1 MREIEGFN
9 FHPEGLSE
17 KQEKFCSQLFE
28 IRAIKFGNF
37 KLKLHE
43 KHPEAPLS
51 PIYIDMRIIRRYPEV
66 KKTAVDVYEKLVSP
80 LKFDLIA
87 DIPTSITPIVSSISD
102 RLGVGM
108 ITPRTDSK
116 THGTGAKID
125 GFQESDKGKTVVIF
139 DDLITSGASIEEGVN
154 ILVPAGLNVKDIAL
168 AMDREQGGR
177 ERLEKEGLNVRVAF
191 TMTQM
196 LNFYARVER
205 LSDGA
210 LQDIKQRLNILNTFI
225 EV

>member
-1 MREIEGFN
+1 
-9 FHPEGLSE
+9 
-17 KQEKFCSQLFE
+17 
-28 IRAIKFGNF
+28 
-37 KLKLHE
+37 
-43 KHPEAPLS
+43 
-51 PIYIDMRIIRRYPEV
+51 
-66 KKTAVDVYEKLVSP
+66 
-80 LKFDLIA
+80 
-87 DIPTSITPIVSSISD
+87 
-102 RLGVGM
+102 
-108 ITPRTDSK
+108 
-116 THGTGAKID
+116 
-125 GFQESDKGKTVVIF
+125 VIF

-154 ILVPAGLNVKDIAL
+154 ILVPAGLNVKDVVL

-177 ERLEKEGLNVRVAF
+177 ERLEKEGLNVRAAF